1 MKSILL
7 LALLSVLQSATNPL
21 PMKKDQQTAGTDD
34 LKASPSSSIHYTVGA
49 SLSNSNF
56 DQAKSPL
63 RSTGVNTVGGKAP
76 SISHRFSVADISIQY
91 PIYPIGIS
99 EGFEG
104 FPPLNEIEGKIKYG
118 NGVGERE
125 RTIALNASNK
135 HHSRSLT

>member
-63 RSTGVNTVGGKAP
+63 RSTVLQHVKIIPASGIHIPVDAL
-76 SISHRFSVADISIQY
+76 FSQDQIRQNSNFV
-91 PIYPIGIS
+91 IYPDYLILKDPSKSSIA
-99 EGFEG
+99 
-104 FPPLNEIEGKIKYG
+104 
-118 NGVGERE
+118 GVFYY
-125 RTIALNASNK
+125 K
-135 HHSRSLT
+135 